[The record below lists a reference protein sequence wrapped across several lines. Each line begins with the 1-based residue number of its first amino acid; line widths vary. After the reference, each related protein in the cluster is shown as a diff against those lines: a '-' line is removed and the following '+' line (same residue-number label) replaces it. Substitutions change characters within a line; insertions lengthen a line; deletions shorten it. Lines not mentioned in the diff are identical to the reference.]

1 VKAAKQLG
9 AARKRGGEAA
19 SDAGGH
25 PYNADSERAQIITSG
40 ISGCAD

>member
-25 PYNADSERAQIITSG
+25 PYNDDSARKMIV
-40 ISGCAD
+40 

>member
-25 PYNADSERAQIITSG
+25 LYDSGTARVLL
-40 ISGCAD
+40 